1 MYCALLSKLACLDG
15 VHDDDDK
22 EDTAVAN
29 LARPNER
36 IVARSS
42 QTDKEAEMRAGGH
55 GLQDCKTCFGRSRVC
70 SRIGPWSPEKTC
82 ECEME
87 PGKDS
92 GQCFETQGTA
102 TFVLYFPRSRCTPDG
117 EIVTPSWATPHTP
130 ATLQHSPKTL
140 QEKAR

>member
-42 QTDKEAEMRAGGH
+42 QTDKEAEMRAGGTRLAR
-55 GLQDCKTCFGRSRVC
+55 LQDMFRQVACMQPYWAMVS
-70 SRIGPWSPEKTC
+70 
-82 ECEME
+82 
-87 PGKDS
+87 GKDM
-92 GQCFETQGTA
+92 
-102 TFVLYFPRSRCTPDG
+102 
-117 EIVTPSWATPHTP
+117 
-130 ATLQHSPKTL
+130 
-140 QEKAR
+140 